1 MKCSELLSPSQIV
14 LELNAADR
22 WATIDEL
29 VDHLVRLGM
38 VGTEQREA
46 VVTAVKNREKT
57 ISTGVGFG
65 IAIPHGST
73 DAIKKVT
80 AILGRS
86 SKGIN
91 FDALDNQPVR
101 LVVLF
106 LVPTGQYQEHLKTL
120 ATISRFLGDRDFRE
134 QALKASSVQELYDI
148 ILKREG

>member
-1 MKCSELLSPSQIV
+1 MKCSELIQPSQIV
-14 LELNAADR
+14 LDLNATDR
-22 WATIDEL
+22 WAAIDEL
-29 VDHLVRLGM
+29 VDHLVRLGL
-38 VGTEQREA
+38 VAATQHET
-46 VVTAVKNREKT
+46 VITAVKEREKT

-73 DAIKKVT
+73 DGVTKVT

-134 QALKASSVQELYDI
+134 QAFKAASAQELYDV